1 LARLKSSQPKV
12 TVWLISINLLVWLA
26 QVIPGSGVTN
36 TLLYAP
42 LLTTIEPWRMLT
54 AGFVH
59 SPDSPWHILINI
71 YSIYIFGRVIEP
83 MLGPARFLALYLI
96 SIIGGSAM
104 VLWLGSPVTPV
115 VGASGAFFGLMGAYF
130 IMLRTIGDNSG
141 QLLALI
147 AVNLAFGFFFPNI
160 SWQGHLGGLL
170 AGMAVTAVY
179 ARTRYKSALSQKIQV
194 LGVLGLIVAL
204 IAVGVVVRLGPMFS

>member
-1 LARLKSSQPKV
+1 MARLRSDQPRV
-12 TVWLISINLLVWLA
+12 TVSLIMINLVIWLL
-26 QVIPGSGVTN
+26 QVIPGSTVTT

-42 LLTTIEPWRMLT
+42 LLTVIEPWRMLT

-59 SPDSPWHILINI
+59 SPDSFWHILLNA

-96 SIIGGSAM
+96 SIFGGSAM
-104 VLWLGSPVTPV
+104 VLWLSEPVVPV
-115 VGASGAFFGLMGAYF
+115 VGASGAFFGLMGAYL
-130 IMLRTIGDNSG
+130 IMLRAIGDNSG
-141 QLLALI
+141 LLVGLI
-147 AVNLAFGFFFPNI
+147 AVNLAFGFLVPGI

-179 ARTRYKSALSQKIQV
+179 ARTRYKSGFSQKIQL
-194 LGVLGLIVAL
+194 LGVVGLIA
-204 IAVGVVVRLGPMFS
+204 IATVVGVIFRLPVGF